1 MQILKTVTRRWL
13 CLLSAA
19 GILTL
24 VQYPTGRAADAVST
38 DGTIKITAPWTRAT
52 PAGAKVAGG
61 FLSITNTG
69 SAPDRLTGGSMSMA
83 GKFEVHEMSMNDGVM
98 KMRALDNG
106 LEIRPGETIELKPGG
121 YHLMFIDLK
130 AAVKEGDKLEGT
142 LVFER
147 AGTIV
152 LQFDAT
158 AMGAMPTGHMKH

>member
-1 MQILKTVTRRWL
+1 MQTLKSMTRRWL

-19 GILTL
+19 GVLTL
-24 VQYPTGRAADAVST
+24 VQYPTARAADVVSK

-69 SAPDRLTGGSMSMA
+69 AAPDRLTGGTMAMA

-106 LEIRPGETIELKPGG
+106 LEIKPGETIELKPGG